1 MVQRFRAV
9 ALPILLA
16 FAAAGPLGRAPKRHG
31 VSSVVQYGSNV
42 LKLASD
48 LLQLNTPAYVYHMD
62 NAAARAAL
70 IDKLW
75 TGDYESAAGRF
86 SAANPELVS
95 IFAQQHLDGEE
106 AGRFHA
112 IKASWPRF
120 EGVVSALFRARSQKF
135 VPLETAALTVA
146 FVHYQVSHFAWD
158 AISYFTDG
166 VMSRTWADTFCDDA
180 VVRDPGPSYP
190 TAGGMSAAVF
200 DNFMMKVGYGS
211 FSTEGEAGYQ
221 IKMTNWATAFLPAVA
236 VPADFSIDTM
246 LGAGGIFRTDLTLSS
261 FIDLFSPL
269 NQELVDNKR
278 SRWVK
283 YMDMAADG
291 KIWSKEPFDSPY
303 PPTFFHY
310 HKPIF
315 DRLQSSYEDVKYEV
329 DEIRRTRFHCFS
341 DCIQLG
347 GDGLS
352 YMRLIHQ
359 LALNS
364 RLYLETK
371 PIIIPRLGEAPH
383 GKFHVMHGDWRLWSP
398 LIIRMAELI
407 GNKQIIADPT
417 VKQFNSH
424 EHFLRVLTRAFSEY
438 VVEIS
443 RTGTDYHHT
452 VQFLQAAERNLS
464 FAYIVFFL
472 YLFAF
477 KYVQMRTAVRQN
489 DSKTLDMI
497 WRENLATA
505 RTKRANKT
513 NYSQMS
519 IVLVYWGYA
528 LVEPLQTAF
537 HNTRTLRWIHSH
549 VGWDMIIEIMNSW
562 IKSSV
567 VANITESQIIKF
579 ISRLNFTHVVVRGLK
594 MVLRKNRKPE
604 PESLKQI
611 DADVAKIKAFLH
623 AKIGSDFRTA
633 TQPSHA
639 NLLGVHMV
647 HWGGNQ
653 YPRNNTPWKQMER
666 GMRDYR
672 EYVTRQMTKLS
683 RWHHWL

>member
-1 MVQRFRAV
+1 MDWRLR
-9 ALPILLA
+9 
-16 FAAAGPLGRAPKRHG
+16 
-31 VSSVVQYGSNV
+31 GSFGS
-42 LKLASD
+42 LHRS
-48 LLQLNTPAYVYHMD
+48 
-62 NAAARAAL
+62 
-70 IDKLW
+70 
-75 TGDYESAAGRF
+75 E
-86 SAANPELVS
+86 PELVS
-95 IFAQQHLDGEE
+95 IFSQQRIDGAED
-106 AGRFHA
+106 AARFHA
-112 IKASWPRF
+112 IQSSWPRF
-120 EGVVSALFRARSQKF
+120 ESVVSALFRARTQKY
-135 VPLETAALTVA
+135 VPLETAALTVC
-146 FVHYQVSHFAWD
+146 FVHYQVPHVAWD

-166 VMSRTWADTFCDDA
+166 VMSRTWADNFCDDA
-180 VVRDPGPSYP
+180 VQRDPGPPYE

-200 DNFMMKVGYGS
+200 DNFMMKVGYSS

-221 IKMTNWATAFLPAVA
+221 LKMTNWATAFLPALA

-246 LGAGGIFRTDLTLSS
+246 LGAGGIFRTDLTLDS
-261 FIDLFSPL
+261 FLDLFSPM

-278 SRWVK
+278 HRWVK
-283 YMDMAADG
+283 YMNMAADG

-303 PPTFFHY
+303 PPTYFHY

-315 DRLQSSYEDVKYEV
+315 DKLQSSYEDVQYEL

-359 LALNS
+359 LSLNS

-371 PIIIPRLGEAPH
+371 PIVIPRLGEAPH
-383 GKFHVMHGDWRLWSP
+383 GKFHVMHGDWRLWNP
-398 LIIRMAELI
+398 LIIRMAELV
-407 GNKQIIADPT
+407 GNKQVKQDPT
-417 VKQFNSH
+417 VKDFNSA
-424 EHFLRVLTRAFSEY
+424 EHFLRILTRAFSEY

-443 RTGTDYHHT
+443 RTGTDFHHT
-452 VQFLQAAERNLS
+452 AQFLQAAELNLS

-489 DSKTLDMI
+489 DSKTLDII

-519 IVLVYWGYA
+519 VVLVYWGYA

-537 HNTRTLRWIHSH
+537 HRTRTLRWIHSH

-567 VANITESQIIKF
+567 VANITESQICKF
-579 ISRLNFTHVVVRGLK
+579 ISRLNFTHIVMRGLLLI
-594 MVLRKNRKPE
+594 MRKFRKPE
-604 PESLKQI
+604 PESLKDI
-611 DADVAKIKAFLH
+611 DKDVAQIKEFLRER
-623 AKIGSDFRTA
+623 IGRDFRTA

-639 NLLGVHMV
+639 NLLDLHMV

-653 YPRNNTPWKQMER
+653 YPRRNSPWKQMER
-666 GMRDYR
+666 AMTDYR
-672 EYVTRQMTKLS
+672 TYVKRQVTKLRCS
-683 RWHHWL
+683 TQQMAPLALSFI

>member
-1 MVQRFRAV
+1 M
-9 ALPILLA
+9 LLA
-16 FAAAGPLGRAPKRHG
+16 CAAAGPLGRVPKRHG
-31 VSSVVQYGSNV
+31 VSTLVQYGADV
-42 LKLASD
+42 LKLASS
-48 LLQLNTPAYVYHMD
+48 LLELNTPAYVYHMD
-62 NAAARAAL
+62 NNAARAAL

-75 TGDYESAAGRF
+75 TGDYEAASGRF
-86 SAANPELVS
+86 TEANPELVS
-95 IFAQQHLDGEE
+95 IFSQQRIDGAED
-106 AGRFHA
+106 AARFHA
-112 IKASWPRF
+112 IQSSWPRF
-120 EGVVSALFRARSQKF
+120 ESVVSALFRARTQKY
-135 VPLETAALTVA
+135 VPLETAALTVC
-146 FVHYQVSHFAWD
+146 FVHYQVPHVAWD

-166 VMSRTWADTFCDDA
+166 VMSRTWADNFCDDA
-180 VVRDPGPSYP
+180 VQRDPGPPYE

-200 DNFMMKVGYGS
+200 DNFMMKVGYSS

-221 IKMTNWATAFLPAVA
+221 LKMTNWATAFLPALA

-246 LGAGGIFRTDLTLSS
+246 LGAGGIFRTDLTLDS
-261 FIDLFSPL
+261 FLDLFSPM

-278 SRWVK
+278 HRWVK
-283 YMDMAADG
+283 YMNMAADG

-303 PPTFFHY
+303 PPTYFHY

-315 DRLQSSYEDVKYEV
+315 DKLQSSYEDVQYEL

-359 LALNS
+359 LSLNS
-364 RLYLETK
+364 RLYLDTK
-371 PIIIPRLGEAPH
+371 PIVIPRLGEAPH
-383 GKFHVMHGDWRLWSP
+383 GKFHVMHGDWRLWNP
-398 LIIRMAELI
+398 LIIRMAELV
-407 GNKQIIADPT
+407 GNKQVKQDPT
-417 VKQFNSH
+417 VKDFNSA
-424 EHFLRVLTRAFSEY
+424 EHFLRILTRAFSEY

-443 RTGTDYHHT
+443 RTGTDFHHT
-452 VQFLQAAERNLS
+452 AQFLQAAERNLS

-489 DSKTLDMI
+489 DSKTLDII

-519 IVLVYWGYA
+519 VVLVYWGYA

-537 HNTRTLRWIHSH
+537 HRTRTLRWIHSH
-549 VGWDMIIEIMNSW
+549 VGWDVIIEIMNSW

-567 VANITESQIIKF
+567 VANITESQICKF
-579 ISRLNFTHVVVRGLK
+579 ISRLNFTHIVMRGLLLI
-594 MVLRKNRKPE
+594 MRKFRKPE
-604 PESLKQI
+604 PESLKDI
-611 DADVAKIKAFLH
+611 DKDVAQIKEFLRER
-623 AKIGSDFRTA
+623 IGRDFRTA

-639 NLLGVHMV
+639 NLLDLHMV

-653 YPRNNTPWKQMER
+653 YPRRNSPWKQMER
-666 GMRDYR
+666 AMTDYR
-672 EYVTRQMTKLS
+672 TYVQRQVTKLS